1 MKQVTVTVP
10 ATSANLGPGFDCLGV
25 AWQLYN
31 RFCWRREPSGLS
43 VTVRGEGAASIPA
56 DPDNLAVQA
65 AERLFAHVG
74 QRPSGLSLI
83 QDNQIPAGS
92 GLGSSATAVLG
103 GLLGANGLL
112 DNPLSQAEL
121 LALAAGL
128 EGHAD
133 NVAPALHGG
142 LTLVVGDEPAPRY
155 LVECLPVADLTAV
168 IILPEFELPTATA
181 RAVLPLQVP
190 LGDAVF
196 TLGRLG
202 LLLPALATG
211 DYARLAVA
219 MADKLHQPYR
229 LPLIPG
235 MPAAFTAVRQAGAAA
250 VALSGA
256 GPGLLAFAPENH
268 EMIGKAGQAAFAAV
282 GLTSRVYQ
290 LAIDRQG
297 SQVQWL

>member
-1 MKQVTVTVP
+1 MKQVAVTVP

-31 RFCWRREPSGLS
+31 RFCWRREPAGLS

-56 DPDNLAVQA
+56 DEDNLAIQA
-65 AERLFAHVG
+65 AERLFALVG

-83 QDNQIPAGS
+83 QDNHIPAGS
-92 GLGSSATAVLG
+92 GLGSSATAVIG

-112 DNPLSQAEL
+112 DNPLDRAEL
-121 LALAAGL
+121 LALAAAI

-133 NVAPALHGG
+133 NVAPALYGG
-142 LTLVVGDEPAPRY
+142 LTLVVGDEPDAGW
-155 LVECLPVADLTAV
+155 LVEHLPVADMTAV
-168 IILPEFELPTATA
+168 IILPEFDLATTTA
-181 RAVLPLQVP
+181 RAALPLQIP

-196 TLGRLG
+196 NLSRLG
-202 LLLPALATG
+202 LLLPALASG
-211 DYARLAVA
+211 DHARLALA

-235 MPAAFTAVRQAGAAA
+235 MQAAFTAVRQAGAAA

-256 GPGLLAFAPENH
+256 GPSLVAFAPDHH
-268 EMIGKAGQAAFAAV
+268 ELIGKAGQAAFAAV

-290 LAIDRQG
+290 LAIDHQG
-297 SQVQWL
+297 SRVQWL